1 MRKENYG
8 VPAALL
14 NVMIYVCALYICV
27 QSPSMLWVLIGLT
40 VAVFVLGFGSTV
52 KKTMVQANAIVLMF
66 IAVNVLFAFIGY
78 FFDFANTPDEF
89 SGKSLDNTFNE
100 FVRTVN
106 IILNIAAC
114 VIFALLGI
122 MALIKKDL
130 FVGAVHMA
138 VDGFIP
144 RPVYQPQQ
152 PFNGQSQQ
160 PFNGQSQQPFNGQ
173 SQQPFNGQP
182 QQFSGQPQQPFN
194 GQPQQFN
201 SQPQPFSGQPQHFN
215 GQPQQPK

>member
-8 VPAALL
+8 IPAVLL
-14 NVMIYVCALYICV
+14 NVMIYASALYVCI
-27 QSPSMLWVLIGLT
+27 QSLSMLWVLIGLT
-40 VAVFVLGFGSTV
+40 VAVFALGFGSTV

-66 IAVNVLFAFIGY
+66 IAVNVLLTFIGY
-78 FFDFANTPDEF
+78 FFSFADTPNALTNR
-89 SGKSLDNTFNE
+89 SLDDMFND
-100 FVRTVN
+100 FVRTAN
-106 IILNIAAC
+106 IILDIAAC
-114 VIFALLGI
+114 VIFVLLGI

-130 FVGAVHMA
+130 FVGPVHMP

-152 PFNGQSQQ
+152 QFNS
-160 PFNGQSQQPFNGQ
+160 
-173 SQQPFNGQP
+173 QP
-182 QQFSGQPQQPFN
+182 QQFN

-201 SQPQPFSGQPQHFN
+201 GQPQQFNGQPQQFN